1 MKKLKIRENDNTIYV
16 TLLFDHENIAH
27 QISITINPHYLHCE
41 AVPPSFASK
50 EFFKKLSQILG
61 EPAEKTQDKGKLLRL
76 WRRGRFTF
84 LLAGNILLKHKN

>member
-61 EPAEKTQDKGKLLRL
+61 EPAEKPRIRESYSDCGEE
-76 WRRGRFTF
+76 
-84 LLAGNILLKHKN
+84 AGSLFC